1 MRRLILAPLLVT
13 TLALAGDRES
23 LVKEFLAHLKN
34 AGVSYSVV
42 KQTNDTLELKVP
54 GDQTQLALENLEAH
68 IAQAM
73 SMGLTAAE
81 AKRSVFDKYA
91 STLKSMGT
99 KATPL
104 RLDSDGRR
112 IRPRLVSPTYLA
124 QFPWILHEPLANTG
138 LEMTYV
144 LDSKDSVRFL
154 NAQDLQQLGLDM
166 ASLHALAISNLA
178 PTLSRKEIRRALS
191 GKELVTIKFMDTFD
205 AARLLLVPEA
215 LEAGEALAAIV
226 PDRDTLLLA
235 PVPPDG
241 NWAALN
247 KLARAADGPPLLD
260 RALKVTRA
268 GFEGM

>member
-1 MRRLILAPLLVT
+1 MRRLILAPFLVSALALVGDRALLVK
-13 TLALAGDRES
+13 D
-23 LVKEFLAHLKN
+23 FLAHLKN
-34 AGVSYSVV
+34 AGVSYTVV

-73 SMGLTAAE
+73 SLGLTAAE

-91 STLKSMGT
+91 STLKSMAARG
-99 KATPL
+99 TPL
-104 RLDSDGRR
+104 QLDTDGKR
-112 IRPRLVSPTYLA
+112 IRPRLVSPAYIG
-124 QFPWILHEPLANTG
+124 QFPAILHEPLRNTG
-138 LEMTYV
+138 LEMAYV

-154 NAQDLQQLGLDM
+154 NAEDLQQLGLDT
-166 ASLHALAISNLA
+166 ASLHALALANLA

-191 GKELVTIKFMDTFD
+191 GKELVTIKFMDSFD

-235 PVPPDG
+235 PVPADG
-241 NWAALN
+241 NWAPLN
-247 KLARAADGPPLLD
+247 KLARVADGAPLLD